1 MQKIRRCGSIDALRG
16 IEGELASRYFSV
28 FDHLI
33 LNQKDSFYFKTRTRR
48 PPMDNLNALLSFAYS
63 ILGNE
68 CAGALEGA
76 GLDPYVG
83 FLHQDRPGRKSM
95 ALDLMEELR
104 AIMAD
109 RFVIGLVNRKM
120 INEGHFDRQGDGAVL
135 MNNEGR
141 KIFLS
146 TWQQKKKETIT
157 HPFLGEKLPWGLVPY
172 VQSMLLSRTIRGD
185 LSEYPPFMWK

>member
-1 MQKIRRCGSIDALRG
+1 
-16 IEGELASRYFSV
+16 
-28 FDHLI
+28 
-33 LNQKDSFYFKTRTRR
+33 
-48 PPMDNLNALLSFAYS
+48 
-63 ILGNE
+63 
-68 CAGALEGA
+68 
-76 GLDPYVG
+76 
-83 FLHQDRPGRKSM
+83 
-95 ALDLMEELR
+95 MEELR